1 MIDKVF
7 PKVHNEGYKFLVI
20 FGVITLIF
28 YFISNFLGLVGL
40 VLTIWCYYFFRDP
53 ERYPINDEDYLV
65 SPADGVVLQ
74 VKETN
79 GPKELNL
86 ENKTF
91 TKVSV
96 FMNVFDCH
104 VNRTPCSGKV
114 SQILYKP
121 GKFFN
126 ASLDKAS
133 EDNERNYYKITNTKG
148 EDIVVVQIAGLI
160 ARRIVCETNEDTDLQ
175 QGDRI
180 GMIRFGSRADLYFEN
195 YKPLVKVDQKTIAGE
210 TLIAKKIMEPKRK
223 FKIVTA
229 KNSRVILPNIFTLV
243 GVCIGLSSIKFA
255 FDGNFQFSVVA
266 IIVAGIIDGLDGRI
280 ARLIKGTSKV
290 GKELDSLTDVISF
303 GVAPAFIMYFWK
315 LNELGRIGWF
325 ICLIYVVAVALRL
338 ARFNV
343 NSSEEPTWKGNF
355 FEGIPS
361 PAGGILVLMPLFFS
375 FSELTL
381 ININY
386 DLVVPIFFVT
396 ISILLISKLPTY
408 SFKKIIVPRSMSIFL
423 IFGVVIY
430 FVLLLLYT
438 FNTIVIS
445 GLIYLLMIPISSVHF
460 MKVRNKFTT
469 QSGDIDDHE
478 DIL

>member
-7 PKVHNEGYKFLVI
+7 PKVHKEGYKFLII

-74 VKETN
+74 VGETN

-114 SQILYKP
+114 SKILYMP

-133 EDNERNYYKITNTKG
+133 EDNERNYYKITNRNG

-160 ARRIVCETNEDTDLQ
+160 ARRIVCETNEDSDLQ

-210 TLIAKKIMEPKRK
+210 TLIAKK
-223 FKIVTA
+223 
-229 KNSRVILPNIFTLV
+229 
-243 GVCIGLSSIKFA
+243 
-255 FDGNFQFSVVA
+255 
-266 IIVAGIIDGLDGRI
+266 
-280 ARLIKGTSKV
+280 
-290 GKELDSLTDVISF
+290 
-303 GVAPAFIMYFWK
+303 
-315 LNELGRIGWF
+315 
-325 ICLIYVVAVALRL
+325 
-338 ARFNV
+338 
-343 NSSEEPTWKGNF
+343 
-355 FEGIPS
+355 
-361 PAGGILVLMPLFFS
+361 
-375 FSELTL
+375 
-381 ININY
+381 
-386 DLVVPIFFVT
+386 
-396 ISILLISKLPTY
+396 
-408 SFKKIIVPRSMSIFL
+408 
-423 IFGVVIY
+423 
-430 FVLLLLYT
+430 
-438 FNTIVIS
+438 
-445 GLIYLLMIPISSVHF
+445 
-460 MKVRNKFTT
+460 
-469 QSGDIDDHE
+469 
-478 DIL
+478 